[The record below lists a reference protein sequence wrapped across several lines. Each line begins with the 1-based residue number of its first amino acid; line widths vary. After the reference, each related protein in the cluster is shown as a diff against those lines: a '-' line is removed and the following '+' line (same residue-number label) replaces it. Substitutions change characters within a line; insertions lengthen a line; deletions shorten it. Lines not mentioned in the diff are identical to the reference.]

1 MDNPNRYALY
11 VGAYGFGTR
20 TDDSHEE
27 AENGDWMKAKEVLPL
42 IEQLRAALAASE
54 QSEPTFS
61 ETDKEWFD
69 RLWTGYP
76 KSLKH
81 QPSVPMSVKRTTM
94 ERFKRSMTKHKLTS
108 EQVVMSISRYVQ
120 DANNKQFYI
129 PSLQVLLGNEKAY
142 WVNYI
147 EAKP

>member
-1 MDNPNRYALY
+1 MDNPKRYALY
-11 VGAYGFGTR
+11 VGAYEFGTQ

-42 IEQLRAALAASE
+42 IEQLRAALAKG
-54 QSEPTFS
+54 EPEFS
-61 ETDKEWFD
+61 GVDAEWFD
-69 RLWTGYP
+69 RLWVGYP

-108 EQVVMSISRYVQ
+108 EQLVMSISRYVQ

-147 EAKP
+147 EVK